1 MERFVLI
8 LFLSILITMV
18 KTTSIASQDISK
30 CLINQKKNIK
40 RTKSSVQY
48 YPNYIATY
56 RIILSDD
63 IETNP
68 GPGLSKP
75 KCQVCDKT
83 VRYNKKRFVCK
94 HCLETCHVRCSNHQ
108 LNQNASNEVYEW
120 TCPNC
125 IHTALPFCKG
135 RSCIPTQSL

>member
-1 MERFVLI
+1 MKRFVLI

-18 KTTSIASQDISK
+18 KTTSIASQDVSIESE

-48 YPNYIATY
+48 YSNYIAMY

-68 GPGLSKP
+68 RPGLSKP
-75 KCQVCDKT
+75 KCQVCDKQSDIIKNALFVNT
-83 VRYNKKRFVCK
+83 VLK
-94 HCLETCHVRCSNHQ
+94 HVMSDAPIIN
-108 LNQNASNEVYEW
+108 
-120 TCPNC
+120 
-125 IHTALPFCKG
+125 
-135 RSCIPTQSL
+135 